1 MKNEQS
7 STTLCINYPHVIGRM
22 LPVTV
27 ALFMMAGL
35 IPSAW
40 ATGQSSPA
48 LDASGYEIPLGEL
61 NKVKKTRQVKKGTR
75 AHKKRKRVPATPPTV
90 DVVVPP
96 AKVIQAPA
104 ATTAVPNESVQPVF
118 HQSAAPE
125 KTIMGVASPPP
136 SPRVSAASV
145 SIHHDPYS
153 YVITGKRTTIQAV
166 ISSAE
171 NNIQAVYCRFRAA
184 ENGAYARV
192 PMVQVPGT
200 HFTYAA
206 TLPGLAAASR
216 SLRYSISAVDAIG
229 NETSSPEY
237 VIAVKP
243 SAVLPGWQLENS
255 PGPIKIRLDDPAK
268 PLEGFSDP
276 GITE

>member
-7 STTLCINYPHVIGRM
+7 STHLHITSSHVIGRM
-22 LPVTV
+22 LSVAV

-35 IPSAW
+35 IQSAW
-40 ATGQSSPA
+40 ASGQPSPA
-48 LDASGYEIPLGEL
+48 RDASGYEIPLGEL
-61 NKVKKTRQVKKGTR
+61 NKVKKVRQVKKGTR
-75 AHKKRKRVPATPPTV
+75 VHKKRKRVSTPLPSN
-90 DVVVPP
+90 DVAVPP
-96 AKVIQAPA
+96 AAKVVQTPA
-104 ATTAVPNESVQPVF
+104 AATAVPNGSAQPMF
-118 HQSAAPE
+118 HQPAAPE
-125 KTIMGVASPPP
+125 KTIMGIASPPP
-136 SPRVSAASV
+136 PARPPADSV

-166 ISSAE
+166 VSSAE
-171 NNIQAVYCRFRAA
+171 NIQAVYCRFRAA

-200 HFTYAA
+200 HFTYSA

-216 SLRYSISAVDAIG
+216 SLRYSIIAVDALG
-229 NETSSPEY
+229 HETSSQEY

-243 SAVLPGWQLENS
+243 SDVLPGWQLENS